1 MAVYNDVQYDA
12 RVVRSC
18 KTLGEKFEITLFHS
32 GDHLD
37 LSPHVQ
43 KLICFRGARNGPRA
57 LMGFWYAFL
66 REAMRGPYDLY
77 YVHDYYLPL
86 PGALASLLRRRPLIY
101 DAHELIIPEENQKQ
115 AKREKFF
122 YLCEKLAIKGC
133 DVVLSANPERS
144 QFLQAHYRLSDGR
157 ASYVR
162 NLSDYSLWREDR
174 ALQEKYR
181 QLADDK
187 RIKVIYQGDLSYSR
201 GIQRF
206 VDAVVQL
213 PPEYALVMVGGGDEL
228 DKLRQQIDRLG
239 INGRVILLGKVPS
252 FHLPT
257 IQKMCHIGIV
267 SYPYQG
273 LNNLY
278 CASNKFYDYAY
289 SGLGI
294 VATAQAPLLN
304 EISGHDV
311 GESIA
316 EAEGAADIANK
327 IVAVHSRLPEIRRSL
342 SLLTSEN
349 NWSDESSRLLGVA
362 EGAVSRC

>member
-1 MAVYNDVQYDA
+1 
-12 RVVRSC
+12 
-18 KTLGEKFEITLFHS
+18 
-32 GDHLD
+32 
-37 LSPHVQ
+37 
-43 KLICFRGARNGPRA
+43 
-57 LMGFWYAFL
+57 
-66 REAMRGPYDLY
+66 MRGPYDLY

-294 VATAQAPLLN
+294 VATAQLPLVNDMLR
-304 EISGHDV
+304 HDV
-311 GESIA
+311 GETVA
-316 EAEGAADIANK
+316 EDEVATDIAKK
-327 IVAVHSRLPEIRRSL
+327 IVAVHDRLQEIRQAL
-342 SLLTSEN
+342 PLLVA
-349 NWSDESSRLLGVA
+349 ESSWSVESARL
-362 EGAVSRC
+362 SRIVEKALA